1 MTQSVAPVKTERTSE
16 RIFVYYDPKEENPPR
31 EGKMSIN
38 GVEFNP
44 NSVTELTPKQ
54 MEKIQQSDYG
64 KFLFELG
71 SLKEIKDLKR
81 IKKESISMLSLEEA
95 RNQVYSC
102 VNIAQLRQWRKVEQ
116 RPDIR
121 QAIQQRIRELNL
133 E

>member
-1 MTQSVAPVKTERTSE
+1 MTQVAAPVKPERF
-16 RIFVYYDPKEENPPR
+16 FVYYDPKEENPPR

-44 NSVTELTPKQ
+44 DSVTELTPKQ
-54 MEKIQQSDYG
+54 MEKVQQSDYG
-64 KFLFELG
+64 KLLFELG
-71 SLKEIKDLKR
+71 SLKEVKDLKR
-81 IKKESISMLSLEEA
+81 IKKESISMLSLAEA
-95 RNQVYSC
+95 RNQVYC
-102 VNIAQLRQWRKVEQ
+102 CMNVAQLRQWRKTEQ